1 MLVPLAAG
9 VARGRVPVGQ
19 HLRAE
24 AAKSAAANMSRR
36 GGRGRG
42 KETTLPA
49 WMTAGKQPAP
59 PRQPP
64 AAPDPQQGSGG
75 GPGADAERCGGRQRD
90 DEAEEGEVV
99 APPSKRPRAAEP
111 EQPPHQV
118 DQWVYLDQAG
128 AQQGPFGTA
137 EMRSWFSGGFF
148 DGSLQVRPA
157 GATEQGFAPLNS
169 FPALAG
175 RPQALPDSPAMPA
188 AGGAAGPRTAD
199 TTATWGTALPD
210 QGAAFGTS
218 QVAAIEAGGAAQ
230 TAQGQALF
238 LQQKLRQF
246 EESAAAEEQGSPAA
260 AAKPKAKPGKGK
272 AKSGGFLGITQR
284 F

>member
-1 MLVPLAAG
+1 
-9 VARGRVPVGQ
+9 
-19 HLRAE
+19 
-24 AAKSAAANMSRR
+24 
-36 GGRGRG
+36 
-42 KETTLPA
+42 
-49 WMTAGKQPAP
+49 
-59 PRQPP
+59 
-64 AAPDPQQGSGG
+64 
-75 GPGADAERCGGRQRD
+75 
-90 DEAEEGEVV
+90 VV
-99 APPSKRPRAAEP
+99 APPSKHPRAAEP
-111 EQPPHQV
+111 EAPPH

-157 GATEQGFAPLNS
+157 GATEQGFAPLQS

-175 RPQALPDSPAMPA
+175 RPQAAPESPAA
-188 AGGAAGPRTAD
+188 DSGGAAVPRAAD
-199 TTATWGTALPD
+199 TAATWGTALPD

-246 EESAAAEEQGSPAA
+246 EESAAAEEQESSAA

-272 AKSGGFLGITQR
+272 AKGGGFLGVLKQQVKKAEVAKTRGPNRCASSRRQKPSNLLLKEEIEKLKFVSSEIGGCFAQR
-284 F
+284 FAGSGCAREARGQRGRDPVPQPALGALTPDPSAGGRRWQPRVPS

>member
-1 MLVPLAAG
+1 
-9 VARGRVPVGQ
+9 
-19 HLRAE
+19 
-24 AAKSAAANMSRR
+24 MSRR

-64 AAPDPQQGSGG
+64 AAPDPQGSGG

-111 EQPPHQV
+111 EAPPP

-169 FPALAG
+169 FPALVG
-175 RPQALPDSPAMPA
+175 RPQAAPEPPA
-188 AGGAAGPRTAD
+188 ADPGGAAVPRAAD
-199 TTATWGTALPD
+199 TAATWGTALPD

-246 EESAAAEEQGSPAA
+246 EESAAAEEQESSAA

-272 AKSGGFLGITQR
+272 AKGGGFLGVLKQQVKKAEVAKTRGPNRCASSRRHKPSEEQ
-284 F
+284 FEKLLS